1 MNLFDKETTQLMI
14 EYSKTFIGKPYRWG
28 GEGVLGFDCS
38 GFIQEVLGCVGLD
51 PSGDQTAQGLYN
63 HFIKNAKG
71 SGIAPGA
78 LLFWG
83 KSEQKITHVS
93 LAIDY
98 FYHIEAGG
106 GNSRTVNLEVAEKQG
121 AMVRI
126 RPLKSRKDLIAAI
139 KI

>member
-1 MNLFDKETTQLMI
+1 MNLFDKETKEIMI
-14 EYSKTFIGKPYRWG
+14 KYAKSFIGTPYKWG
-28 GEGVLGFDCS
+28 GNGVSGFDCS

-51 PSGDQTAQGLYN
+51 PRGDQTAQRLYD
-63 HFIKNAKG
+63 HFLKHSKG
-71 SGIAPGA
+71 SGIAPGS

-83 KSEQKITHVS
+83 STPEKITHVS

-106 GNSRTVNLEVAEKQG
+106 GNSRTTTIEVAESQG

-126 RPLKSRKDLIAAI
+126 RPLKSRKDLISAI

>member
-1 MNLFDKETTQLMI
+1 MNLFEKETKELMI
-14 EYSKTFIGKPYRWG
+14 EYSKTFIGKPYMWG
-28 GEGVLGFDCS
+28 GEGVRGFDCS
-38 GFIQEVLGCVGLD
+38 GFIQEVLRCVGLD
-51 PSGDQTAQGLYN
+51 PKGDQTAQALYN
-63 HFIKNAKG
+63 YFIKRSKG
-71 SGIAPGA
+71 SGVAPGS

-83 KSEQKITHVS
+83 KSTEKITHVS

-106 GNSRTVNLEVAEKQG
+106 GNSKTTSLQVAERQG

-126 RPLKSRKDLIAAI
+126 RPINSRSDLRAAI